1 MSYTSEET
9 AIICG
14 FLNLY
19 FERDSV
25 DVAVREKFRRFR
37 RRAEQDALDR
47 EDYRWAEKALIFLQP
62 YWWDS
67 FEDQRA
73 LESVLLKTSTLS
85 AK

>member
-1 MSYTSEET
+1 MSYTTEET

-25 DVAVREKFRRFR
+25 DAAVREKFRRFR

-47 EDYRWAEKALIFLQP
+47 EDYRWAEKALIFYRISQTREAGVP
-62 YWWDS
+62 GS
-67 FEDQRA
+67 H
-73 LESVLLKTSTLS
+73 LLLYFARKH
-85 AK
+85 A